1 MNKTEFLQ
9 ELYNH
14 LLPLSAEERSEI
26 IADFEDH
33 FQAGLERGKTEAQI
47 CAELGNPYTCALQ
60 FLRTSD
66 TQTPPPPQYRQA
78 QPVPPPAA
86 PSAPPYG
93 NRTPQSV
100 TDRRNKTLWGV
111 LFFVVLFCAIGVYP
125 ASIALMLCPIAI
137 LIAAIVAVTF
147 VPTGMM
153 VGLMISLSVFLF
165 SLGLFGFL
173 LTTWLLKLSYR
184 RAGF

>member
-14 LLPLSAEERSEI
+14 LLPLPAAERSEI

-33 FQAGLERGKTEAQI
+33 FQAGLERGKTEEQI

-66 TQTPPPPQYRQA
+66 TQQTAPPPQYQT
-78 QPVPPPAA
+78 PPPAA
-86 PSAPPYG
+86 PPYG
-93 NRTPQSV
+93 KSTPQAV
-100 TDRRNKTLWGV
+100 YDRRNKTLWAI
-111 LFFVVLFCAIGVYP
+111 LFFIVLVCAVGVYP
-125 ASIALMLCPIAI
+125 ACIALMLCPIAI
-137 LIAAIVAVTF
+137 LIAAIAAVAF

-153 VGLMISLSVFLF
+153 VGLMVSLSVFLF
-165 SLGLFGFL
+165 SMGLFGFL

>member
-14 LLPLSAEERSEI
+14 LLPLSAAERSEI

-33 FQAGLERGKTEAQI
+33 FQAGLERGKTEEQI

-66 TQTPPPPQYRQA
+66 TQTAPPPPQYHT
-78 QPVPPPAA
+78 QPAPPPV
-86 PSAPPYG
+86 APPYG
-93 NRTPQSV
+93 RRTPQAV
-100 TDRRNKTLWGV
+100 YERRNKTLWAIM
-111 LFFVVLFCAIGVYP
+111 FFVVLLCAIGIYP
-125 ASIALMLCPIAI
+125 ACIALMLCPIAV
-137 LIAAIVAVTF
+137 LIAAIAAVAF

-165 SLGLFGFL
+165 SMGLFGFL

>member
-14 LLPLSAEERSEI
+14 LLPLPAAERSEI

-33 FQAGLERGKTEAQI
+33 FRAGLERGKTEEQI

-66 TQTPPPPQYRQA
+66 TQTVPPPPQYNT
-78 QPVPPPAA
+78 PPTQPAA
-86 PSAPPYG
+86 SPYG
-93 NRTPQSV
+93 GRTPQSV
-100 TDRRNKTLWGV
+100 YDRRNKTLWSIF
-111 LFFVVLFCAIGVYP
+111 FFVVLICAVGVYP

-137 LIAAIVAVTF
+137 LIGAIFAVTF
-147 VPTGMM
+147 VPTAAM
-153 VGLMISLSVFLF
+153 VGLFISLAVFLF
-165 SLGLFGFL
+165 SMGLFGFL
-173 LTTWLLKLSYR
+173 VTTWLLKLSYR

>member
-14 LLPLSAEERSEI
+14 LLPLPAAERSEI

-33 FQAGLERGKTEAQI
+33 FQAGLERGKTEEQI

-60 FLRTSD
+60 FLRTSG
-66 TQTPPPPQYRQA
+66 TQA
-78 QPVPPPAA
+78 
-86 PSAPPYG
+86 APPYG
-93 NRTPQSV
+93 RRTPQTV
-100 TDRRNKTLWGV
+100 YERRNKTLWAV
-111 LFFVVLFCAIGVYP
+111 MFFVVLLCAIGIYP
-125 ASIALMLCPIAI
+125 ACIALMLCPVAI
-137 LIAAIVAVTF
+137 LIAAIAAVAF

-153 VGLMISLSVFLF
+153 VGLMISLAVFLF

>member
-14 LLPLSAEERSEI
+14 LLPLPAAERSEI

-33 FQAGLERGKTEAQI
+33 FQAGLERGKTEEQI

-66 TQTPPPPQYRQA
+66 TQQTAPPPQYQT
-78 QPVPPPAA
+78 PTPA
-86 PSAPPYG
+86 APPYG
-93 NRTPQSV
+93 KSTPQAV
-100 TDRRNKTLWGV
+100 YDRRNKTLWAI
-111 LFFVVLFCAIGVYP
+111 LFFIVLVCAVGVYP
-125 ASIALMLCPIAI
+125 ACIALMLCPIAI
-137 LIAAIVAVTF
+137 LIAAIAAVAF

-153 VGLMISLSVFLF
+153 VGLMVSLSVFLF
-165 SLGLFGFL
+165 SMGLFGFL